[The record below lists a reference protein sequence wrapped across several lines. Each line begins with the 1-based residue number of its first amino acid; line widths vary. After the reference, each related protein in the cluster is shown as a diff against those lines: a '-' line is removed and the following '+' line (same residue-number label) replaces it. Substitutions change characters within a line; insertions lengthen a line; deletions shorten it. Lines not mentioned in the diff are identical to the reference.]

1 MAKKRNS
8 TSAESPREEIV
19 GERFLP
25 EADGTGLGAS
35 CENTSGITVCITGSV
50 VGVLKRGVWPALT
63 AKERAAGAG
72 S

>member
-25 EADGTGLGAS
+25 EADGTGLGAP
-35 CENTSGITVCITGSV
+35 CENTSGSV